1 MKGEEYEGG
10 ARGKVAYVCCSLL
23 RLSEGDSGEGREK
36 ELWMGEEVELA
47 QRGVG
52 GAEDEGDEEG

>member
-23 RLSEGDSGEGREK
+23 RLPEGDSGEGREK
-36 ELWMGEEVELA
+36 ELWMGEEGELE

-52 GAEDEGDEEG
+52 GEEDEGDEEG